1 MTDKELRKLNRA
13 QLLEMLIA
21 QTEENE
27 ELRQQIFELEA
38 KLVDRAIA
46 METGESNAE
55 WRSGNFPADGQED
68 IQRINDECGAVL
80 ARAHEMEAEILGR
93 AREKAVRI
101 VMGAYGMED
110 YDAEQKKAQETFAAG
125 LEDIFDASFK
135 QMERHNKN
143 KKK

>member
-13 QLLEMLIA
+13 QLLEMLIE

-27 ELRQQIFELEA
+27 ELRKQISELEE

-46 METGESNAE
+46 MGSGAETSSPA
-55 WRSGNFPADGQED
+55 GNIYASPDGGA
-68 IQRINDECGAVL
+68 QRMNDECGAVL

-101 VMGAYGMED
+101 VMGAYGMEG
-110 YDAEQKKAQETFAAG
+110 YDDEQKKAQQASAASM
-125 LEDIFDASFK
+125 EEIFDASFK
-135 QMERHNKN
+135 QMERHNKL